1 MKTLGIL
8 LCVACIGAHAQTIP
22 SSAYGEMRWRL
33 VGPFRA
39 GWATVA
45 AGVADQPNTF
55 YFGAAGGG
63 VWKTN
68 DAGITWQPVME
79 HEKSSSVGA
88 LAVAP
93 SNPNIVYV
101 GTGQVTSRYD
111 ILAGDGIYRS
121 DDAGKNWRHIGLD
134 ATQHCGAILIDPEN
148 PDRVLVAAI
157 GQAFASNPERG
168 VYLTV
173 DAGKE
178 WKRVLFVNEETGAV
192 DLAQDPLNP
201 SVVYASTWQ
210 FRQHPWLDYFEPQ
223 VGPGSGIYK
232 STDRGEHWNKVT
244 GNGLPV
250 GSLGR
255 IGLAVARGSKGSV
268 VYSTV
273 IAQKGGTGFYRSTD
287 GGKAWRLMNSDS
299 ELASSYFGHLTVAP
313 DNPEVVYVMG
323 RSIKRTTDGG
333 AHFTIFKGA
342 PGGDDY
348 HFLWINPSHISY
360 MISGADQGATIT
372 VNGGE
377 SWTDWYNQPTG
388 QFYHLGADDR
398 FPYWIYSGQQDN
410 GTVAISSRGPYGVI
424 EERDWRPTGGEERG
438 FEIPKPN
445 HPEIVIG
452 TGLGGVV
459 TRVNQITNQIAN
471 VSPWP
476 VSSYGARPT
485 TVRYHY
491 TWITPLEYSPIGSH
505 YLYFGA
511 QVLFRSSDDG
521 DHWDIVSPD
530 LSGKKAD
537 TSGCSGKSGLA
548 AARDCGFGTI
558 FTIAPSPIAENVLW
572 IGTDDGLIH
581 LTTDGCKTWK
591 NVTPPDVPLWGLI
604 HAIAPSFFS
613 QHAVCVAVDLRR
625 LGRFTPLILKTT
637 NDGQTWKTITTGL
650 PTDECVNVVRCDPQR
665 EGLLYAGTNRSVYVS
680 FDDGEYWQ
688 SLSLNLPTACV
699 TDLLVHHDDLIAST
713 QGRAIWILDN
723 LGPLR
728 ELSAAVTSK
737 SVHLFSPLPAWRLR
751 GNQNNDTPPP
761 PSTPLGQNPPD
772 GSVIDYWLAQKSDT
786 PVILTIRDSLG
797 NVVRHFSSDDKPEK
811 LPSNQYFESGWLGAG
826 QRLSTTQGMHR
837 FVWDLRY
844 PRPAAISYG
853 YTIAGVWQQG
863 TPLEPEGPF
872 VLPGRYSVS
881 LNVNGADDS
890 QPLVIKLDPRVSV
903 SQQALREQLDLS
915 LSIDSALGLAV
926 RTYHAVLALADTMKK
941 RGVGKR
947 VADSLAALTNGGQT
961 NLNSIGGTLAG
972 LASAVQS
979 YDGSPTQGQKQVF
992 AEYRLLLDGVLRR
1005 WRLLQQQVPKK

>member
-1 MKTLGIL
+1 MKTLLMLGA
-8 LCVACIGAHAQTIP
+8 VVCISAHAQTIP
-22 SSAYGEMRWRL
+22 PSAYSEMHWRL

-68 DAGITWQPVME
+68 DAGVTWQALMQ
-79 HEKSSSVGA
+79 HEKSSSIGA

-93 SNPNIVYV
+93 SNPNIIYA
-101 GTGQVTSRYD
+101 GTGQVTTRYD
-111 ILAGDGIYRS
+111 ILSGNGVYRS
-121 DDAGKNWRHIGLD
+121 DDAGKTWKHLGLD
-134 ATQHCGAILIDPEN
+134 ATHHCGAILVDPEN
-148 PDRVLVAAI
+148 PDRVLVAAM
-157 GQAFASNPERG
+157 GQTFASNPERG
-168 VYLTV
+168 VYLTR
-173 DAGKE
+173 DGGKN
-178 WKRVLFVNEETGAV
+178 WQRVLFVNDETGAV
-192 DLAQDPLNP
+192 DLAHDPLNP
-201 SVVYASTWQ
+201 FIVYASTWQ

-232 STDRGEHWNKVT
+232 STDRGEHWNKLS
-244 GNGLPV
+244 GNGLPA
-250 GSLGR
+250 GALGR
-255 IGLAVARGSKGSV
+255 IGLAVARGSKGNV

-273 IAQKGGTGFYRSTD
+273 IAQQGGTGFYRSTD

-313 DNPEVVYVMG
+313 DNPNIVYVMG
-323 RSIKRTTDGG
+323 RSIRRTTDGG

-348 HFLWINPSHISY
+348 HFLWINPSQPSY

-377 SWTDWYNQPTG
+377 SWSDWYNQPTG
-388 QFYHLGADDR
+388 QFYHLGADDQ
-398 FPYWIYSGQQDN
+398 FPYRIYSGQQDN
-410 GTVAISSRGPYGVI
+410 GTISLSSRGPSGVI

-438 FEIPKPN
+438 YEIPKSG
-445 HPEIVIG
+445 HPEIVMG

-476 VSSYGARPT
+476 VSSYAARPT

-537 TSGCSGKSGLA
+537 TTGCSNPGLS
-548 AARDCGFGTI
+548 AARDCGYGTI
-558 FTIAPSPIAENVLW
+558 FTIAPSPIAENVVW
-572 IGTDDGLIH
+572 IGTDDGLVH

-604 HAIAPSFFS
+604 RAIAPSSFS
-613 QHAVCVAVDLRR
+613 QHSAYIAVDLHR
-625 LGRFTPLILKTT
+625 LGRFTPLILRTT
-637 NDGQTWKTITTGL
+637 NDGQNWKSITNGL
-650 PTDECVNVVRCDPQR
+650 QTDEYVNVVRADPQR
-665 EGLLYAGTNRSVYVS
+665 EGLLYAGTDRSVYVS
-680 FDDGEYWQ
+680 FDHGEQWQ
-688 SLSLNLPTACV
+688 PLSLNLPIACV
-699 TDLLVHHDDLIAST
+699 SDLLVHHDDLIAST
-713 QGRAIWILDN
+713 QGRAIWVLDN

-737 SVHLFSPLPAWRLR
+737 AAHLFSPTPAWRLR

-761 PSTPLGQNPPD
+761 PSTPLGENPPD
-772 GSVIDYWLAQKSDT
+772 GAVIDYWLAQNT
-786 PVILTIRDSLG
+786 NAPVTLTIRDSLS
-797 NVVRHFSSDDKPEK
+797 NIVKQFSSDDKPEK
-811 LPSNQYFESGWLGAG
+811 LPSNQYFESGWLGAE

-837 FVWDLRY
+837 FAWDLRY
-844 PRPAAISYG
+844 PRPPALSYS
-853 YTIAGVWQQG
+853 YTIAGVWQEG
-863 TPLEPEGPF
+863 TPLEPEGAL
-872 VLPGRYSVS
+872 VLPGRYIVS
-881 LNVNGADDS
+881 LKVKGVEYS
-890 QPLVIKLDPRVSV
+890 QPLIVKIDPRVSV
-903 SQQALREQLDLS
+903 SGQALREQLTFS
-915 LSIDSALGLAV
+915 MAIDSALGRAV
-926 RTYHAVLALADTMKK
+926 STYRAAIAMADALKK
-941 RGVGKR
+941 RGTQKGLV
-947 VADSLAALTNGGQT
+947 DSLAELSDRNQP
-961 NLNSIGGTLAG
+961 NLNSVAG
-972 LASAVQS
+972 ALASLSTAVKS
-979 YDGSPTQGQKQVF
+979 SDGYPTQGQRDVF
-992 AEYRLLLDGVLRR
+992 YEYRRLLDDLVRR
-1005 WRLLQQQVPKK
+1005 WNAVQQVISKEK